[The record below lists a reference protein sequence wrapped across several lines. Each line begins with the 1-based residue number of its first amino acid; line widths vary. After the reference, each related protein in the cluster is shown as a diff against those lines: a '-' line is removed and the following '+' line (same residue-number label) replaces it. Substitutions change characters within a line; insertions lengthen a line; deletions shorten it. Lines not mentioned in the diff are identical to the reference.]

1 MADWSALVHPQ
12 GVIPLGGCIVEPKEE
27 PNMPY
32 AIKISHEDFHVSRLL
47 FLCSLGKNKSSYCGR
62 AELDFSTLLMY
73 AYPLWANHPAR
84 EGGLASQVPSKLCY
98 CSCFDNQQR
107 NFLFWQQVLV
117 Y

>member
-1 MADWSALVHPQ
+1 MTDWSALVHPQ

-47 FLCSLGKNKSSYCGR
+47 FLCSLGKNKSRYCGR
-62 AELDFSTLLMY
+62 
-73 AYPLWANHPAR
+73 
-84 EGGLASQVPSKLCY
+84 GGLASQVPSKLCY